1 MQNIRGA
8 VASFLKP
15 YSINLNVG
23 VAEVPKDGELHC
35 TKLLAYVH
43 NIVTVT
49 AEEINRAPLQPV
61 VMGGLG
67 RAVEGNGT

>member
-1 MQNIRGA
+1 MKKSMALFHIK
-8 VASFLKP
+8 VFLVIKENFN
-15 YSINLNVG
+15 INLNVG

-49 AEEINRAPLQPV
+49 AEEN
-61 VMGGLG
+61 
-67 RAVEGNGT
+67 